1 MVTSLKLSESCLKL
15 QQKFSCPFVCY
26 LLFNPIVILG
36 GRKLKVRP
44 AEYDSV
50 DDDDDIPPAPA
61 VLAVPTPRRTRQ
73 GDSGKHVT
81 RTRTEKA
88 ECRQD
93 WQSYME
99 SFRSEI
105 NLFLQ
110 ENSEAKLNC

>member
-1 MVTSLKLSESCLKL
+1 M
-15 QQKFSCPFVCY
+15 
-26 LLFNPIVILG
+26 
-36 GRKLKVRP
+36 RP

-73 GDSGKHVT
+73 GESGKHVT
-81 RTRTEKA
+81 R
-88 ECRQD
+88 QD
-93 WQSYME
+93 WQRYME
-99 SFRSEI
+99 SFQSEI

>member
-1 MVTSLKLSESCLKL
+1 M
-15 QQKFSCPFVCY
+15 
-26 LLFNPIVILG
+26 
-36 GRKLKVRP
+36 KVRP

-73 GDSGKHVT
+73 GESGKRVT